1 MLGIKVARN
10 VRRKAKTTR
19 MTSMTEMMRVNSIS
33 CTEARTVVVRSRT
46 TFIAMAGE
54 IEACN
59 CGNAAYTRSTV
70 AIMFAPGWREM
81 IISTPGLPFAS
92 PTT

>member
-1 MLGIKVARN
+1 MLGIRVARA

-19 MTSMTEMMRVNSIS
+19 ITSMTEMMSVSSMS

-46 TFIAMAGE
+46 TLSAMAGE

-59 CGNAAYTRSTV
+59 CGSAAYTRSTV

-81 IISTPGLPFAS
+81 TITSPGLPFAS